1 METPLQREK
10 GCLNH
15 ILAMDTRAQTTD
27 APLDFIAVSQATVR
41 TVERARDL
49 ATVSSPVL
57 ITGPPGSGKRA
68 LALAQHAW
76 SGRPQNAFTLD
87 CSSLQPDELS
97 QYAASNHTL
106 IFNNVGDLSA
116 AAQSELLCRLKKA
129 SPDQIIGPRMV
140 ATSAQSLTQLVESGV
155 LLDEVASHFST
166 IQLTLD
172 PLFLR
177 SDDVI
182 ALSQYFLNAACL
194 KHHKRVAVPDNTLRL
209 LPQLH
214 FPLNVASLKEL
225 ITHTVIDAD
234 DNAVIPA
241 SAVETLLCRATP
253 ARSLVAV
260 WTGASLKRE
269 LVIHERRIIQQAL
282 LHENGKVTR
291 AARILGLKHQTLT
304 NRLHK
309 HHPDLAQLY
318 LRSRRRY

>member
-1 METPLQREK
+1 
-10 GCLNH
+10 
-15 ILAMDTRAQTTD
+15 MDTRALTVKVTD
-27 APLDFIAVSQATVR
+27 APLEFIAASQSTVR

-68 LALAQHAW
+68 LALAQHSW
-76 SGRPQNAFTLD
+76 GGRPQRALTLD
-87 CSSLQPDELS
+87 CHSLRPDELC
-97 QYAASNHTL
+97 QYVASNDTL
-106 IFNNVGDLSA
+106 IFNNIGDLSA
-116 AAQSELLCRLKKA
+116 AAQSELLCRLIKT
-129 SPDQIIGPRMV
+129 SPDQVTGPRLV
-140 ATSAQSLTQLVESGV
+140 ATSAQSLTRLVESNL
-155 LLDEVASHFST
+155 LLDDIASYFST

-177 SDDVI
+177 SDDVM
-182 ALSQYFLNAACL
+182 ALAQYFLNAACAQ
-194 KHHKRVAVPDNTLRL
+194 HQKRIVLPDITLRL
-209 LPQLH
+209 LPQLN
-214 FPLNVASLKEL
+214 FPLNVASLREL

-253 ARSLVAV
+253 ARSLVAP
-260 WTGASLKRE
+260 WTGASLKCE
-269 LVIHERRIIQQAL
+269 LVVHERRLIEQAL

-291 AARILGLKHQTLT
+291 AARILGLKHQTLA

-318 LRSRRRY
+318 LRSRRH